1 MFPICALP
9 AASKLTSQGLEAP
22 ENKLCYDYITKINNY
37 KLTNEV
43 DNLDVVS
50 EVFVGGEVRVGG
62 AGHHV
67 VGEGEVSGD
76 VPGGPGAVEGVQQ
89 TLVPAVEGA
98 AGHRVLDQLP
108 EGVEV
113 GPEDEHAGVEAV
125 GPPGVGRG
133 GELLPVEQLVR
144 VLDQEGV
151 RVKEDTLGVVSKSPA
166 LDLRTEGM

>member
-1 MFPICALP
+1 M
-9 AASKLTSQGLEAP
+9 
-22 ENKLCYDYITKINNY
+22 
-37 KLTNEV
+37 

-50 EVFVGGEVRVGG
+50 EVFVGWEVRVGG
-62 AGHHV
+62 TGHHV
-67 VGEGEVSGD
+67 VGEGEMSGD
-76 VPGGPGAVEGVQQ
+76 VPGGPGAVEGVQE
-89 TLVPAVEGA
+89 TLVPTVEGA

-113 GPEDEHAGVEAV
+113 GPEDEHAAGVEAV

-166 LDLRTEGM
+166 LDLRTNLCKV

>member
-1 MFPICALP
+1 M
-9 AASKLTSQGLEAP
+9 
-22 ENKLCYDYITKINNY
+22 
-37 KLTNEV
+37 
-43 DNLDVVS
+43 
-50 EVFVGGEVRVGG
+50 
-62 AGHHV
+62 
-67 VGEGEVSGD
+67 
-76 VPGGPGAVEGVQQ
+76 
-89 TLVPAVEGA
+89 
-98 AGHRVLDQLP
+98 LDQVP

-113 GPEDEHAGVEAV
+113 GSEDEHAGVEAV